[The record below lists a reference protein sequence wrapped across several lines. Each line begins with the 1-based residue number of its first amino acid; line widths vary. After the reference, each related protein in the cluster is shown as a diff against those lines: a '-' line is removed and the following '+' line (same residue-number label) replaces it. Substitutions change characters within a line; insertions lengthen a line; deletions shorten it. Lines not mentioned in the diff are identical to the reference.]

1 MAPGTPRSYRRA
13 ALSTPP
19 GPRILPTRDA
29 LADASL
35 LAPVLE
41 SPSGGPREG
50 AVFAGRYRVER
61 LLGRGGMGAVYLAFD
76 ELLGDRVALKT
87 LDLGHPRAPS
97 AAAIE
102 RFKREVRL
110 ARRVS
115 HPGVARVHDLGEHA
129 GVHFLTM
136 EFVDGLDL
144 DALLEREK
152 QLAPVRAVR
161 LALAIAE
168 GLGAAHAAGVVHRD
182 LKPGN
187 VLLDAAGR
195 VLLTDFGI
203 ARGLADEAS
212 QHRTM
217 GPVGTPLYMAPEQ
230 VQALPVDARTD
241 VYALGLMLYEMVVGT
256 HAFVGD
262 TPIATALAR
271 LQQPPPDPRAAVA
284 LDDPLATL
292 ILACLAREPEGRP
305 ADGRAVAASLRLW
318 LHAQALPGEAPEA
331 HVAMPGSV
339 ADAARRVTE
348 APTLLAET
356 GLTQDGATSARDVPP
371 PTPPAGAAAS
381 RSLAVLPFRH
391 RGPAELA
398 YLGDGLAEEL
408 TDVLSRTRGLRLA
421 GSGATARFRDERD
434 PRTVGQALGVDAVV
448 DGTVQSSSEALRLSV
463 RLIDVASGTQLWSER
478 FEAPL
483 EDVFEVQERVSRR
496 VAEALRVS
504 LDAAARRESVPAD
517 AVDAYMRGRRALAL
531 SRLDGPGGAVALF
544 DEAISRAPGFAPAL
558 AGHALAAL
566 RAWFAPSATDP
577 AAYAAE
583 VARSVE
589 RARRL
594 APDVAE
600 SHLAAAL
607 YAMHSADYA
616 GAGRSLSR
624 ALALAP
630 TFAAAHQA
638 FGALAV
644 ESGRLDR
651 GVRHL
656 RAALEL
662 DPTLAVAAHDLAR
675 TLALAGDRA
684 ASRRVRAAHD
694 TGGSVATLAL
704 EARVAA
710 WYRDDDALRALLPVL
725 DESHDP
731 LARFSALYV
740 RLSLGVLGPA
750 EGEAIF
756 EAMLPSAVNP
766 RFLRLALQS
775 GAEVFA
781 GLGRIDD
788 AVRYLARAVEAG
800 LVDVE
805 WLDRCPKLGPLR
817 GEVAFREIRREC
829 RRRADAFWSGV
840 QD

>member
-1 MAPGTPRSYRRA
+1 
-13 ALSTPP
+13 
-19 GPRILPTRDA
+19 
-29 LADASL
+29 
-35 LAPVLE
+35 
-41 SPSGGPREG
+41 
-50 AVFAGRYRVER
+50 
-61 LLGRGGMGAVYLAFD
+61 MGAVYLAFD

-115 HPGVARVHDLGEHA
+115 HPSVARVHDLGEHA

-152 QLAPVRAVR
+152 LLAPARAVR
-161 LALAIAE
+161 LALAVAE

-187 VLLDAAGR
+187 VLLDAGGR

-203 ARGLADEAS
+203 ARGLVDEAS

-284 LDDPLATL
+284 LDDTLAAL

-305 ADGRAVAASLRLW
+305 VDGRAVAASLRAW
-318 LHAQALPGEAPEA
+318 LSAQALLGGAQDMPVALPGAA
-331 HVAMPGSV
+331 T
-339 ADAARRVTE
+339 DASRRVTE
-348 APTLLAET
+348 APTVLAET
-356 GLTQDGATSARDVPP
+356 GLTPDAGTSARSVPS
-371 PTPPAGAAAS
+371 PTPTAAAPS

-391 RGPAELA
+391 RGPAEFA

-448 DGTVQSSSEALRLSV
+448 DGTVQSAGDALRLSV
-463 RLIDVASGTQLWSER
+463 RLIDVGSGTQLWSDR

-504 LDAAARRESVPAD
+504 LDAAAHREPVPAD

-544 DEAISRAPGFAPAL
+544 EEAISRAPGFAPAV

-644 ESGRLDR
+644 ETGRLDR

-656 RAALEL
+656 RAAIDL
-662 DPTLAVAAHDLAR
+662 DPTLAVAANDLAR

-684 ASRRVRAAHD
+684 ASRRVLAAHE
-694 TGGSVATLAL
+694 TSGNAAALAL

-710 WYRDDDALRALLPVL
+710 WYRDADALRALLPAL
-725 DESHDP
+725 DESSEP
-731 LARFSALYV
+731 VARFSALYV
-740 RLSLGVLGPA
+740 RLSLGTIGPV

-756 EAMLPSAVNP
+756 EAMLPTIVNP
-766 RFLRLALQS
+766 HFRRLALQS

-781 GLGRIDD
+781 GLGRVDD
-788 AVRYLARAVEAG
+788 AVRYLSRALDAG
-800 LVDVE
+800 LADVE
-805 WLDRCPKLGPLR
+805 WLDRCPTLGPLR
-817 GEVAFREIRREC
+817 GETAFREARREC
-829 RRRADAFWSGV
+829 RRRADTFWSGV
-840 QD
+840 HD